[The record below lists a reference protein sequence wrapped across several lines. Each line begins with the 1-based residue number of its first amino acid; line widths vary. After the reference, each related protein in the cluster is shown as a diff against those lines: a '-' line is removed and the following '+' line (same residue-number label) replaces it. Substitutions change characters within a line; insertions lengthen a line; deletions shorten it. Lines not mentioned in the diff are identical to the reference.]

1 MNEIY
6 TIAKNSF
13 MELLRQPVFLI
24 LTAAA
29 SAFIV
34 FLAVTPYFGLGDDV
48 KLVKTSTMAVLLVAG
63 LFTAVISATS
73 SLADELKGGTALAVL
88 SKPVS
93 RLSFLLGKL
102 LGVCGGLVV
111 MVYIN
116 AIAILLASRMG
127 YDAYGATDK
136 VGMTIFYLAM
146 MLAFG
151 IAAFINYFLE
161 RNFVSN
167 AVGAL
172 LVMLTLAFILISFFD
187 EHWMVQKFAEGT
199 DWNMVPAIIC
209 LLFMLWLIV
218 ALAIACSTRLDAVA
232 TLSVCI
238 IFLMVGLVS
247 DHFFGRLA
255 DAGSWIGTV
264 LYTVIPNW
272 QNFWLADAIEGEK
285 GIPWLYIG
293 HAFIYMAC
301 FMAAVIAIGLCMFDN
316 RELS

>member
-1 MNEIY
+1 MKEIY

-29 SAFIV
+29 SVFIV

-102 LGVCGGLVV
+102 LGVCGGLTV

-127 YDAYGATDK
+127 YDAYGGTDK

-146 MLAFG
+146 MLAFA

-187 EHWMVQKFAEGT
+187 EHWMVQKFAEGI
-199 DWNMVPAIIC
+199 DWNMIPAIIC
-209 LLFMLWLIV
+209 LLFMLWLIA

-238 IFLMVGLVS
+238 ILLMVGLVS

-255 DAGSWIGTV
+255 DTGSWIGSI
-264 LYTVIPNW
+264 LYAVIPNW

-293 HAFIYMAC
+293 HAFTYMAC
-301 FMAAVIAIGLCMFDN
+301 FMAAVIAIGFCMFDN